1 MKKAE
6 LRYLQRLAEL
16 YPTIGKASTEI
27 INLQSILN
35 LPKGTEHFMS
45 DLHGEYEAFSHV
57 LRNGSGAVRKK
68 IDDVFGHTLS
78 NSDKKALATLIYY
91 PKEKM
96 QLVKKT
102 EEDME
107 NWYKIT
113 LYRLIEVCKT
123 TASKYTR
130 SKVRKALPADYAYVI
145 EELITEK
152 AEVLDKEAYYDSIV
166 NTIIQIG
173 RAENFIIALAELI
186 QRLVVDH
193 LHILGDIFDRGPGPH
208 FIMDRLM
215 NYHSL
220 DIQWGN
226 HDVVWMGAAV
236 GQRACIATVL
246 RNSIRYGNLDILEDG
261 YGINMLPL
269 ATFAMEVYKDDPCNA
284 FEMNGT
290 SNYNALEKELG
301 QKMHKAIS
309 IIQFKLEGQLIHRHR
324 EFHMEDRCLLHRI
337 DPVKGTV
344 TLPDGKEYPMLDTEF
359 PTIDWKHPY
368 ELTSGERDVI
378 ERMETAFRNCE
389 KLQKHMRLLL
399 DKGGLYKIYNGNLLF
414 HGCIPLNE
422 DGSLKEIQIYGK
434 KYKGRELYDV
444 LETYVR
450 RAFFAVD
457 SMEQRKGMDI
467 LWFIWA
473 SPNSPLFGKDKM
485 TTFERYFIAD
495 KETHKEIKGA
505 YYHLLENEEVM
516 YNMMSLK
523 NYDDYTYFHSVNVG
537 ILSAVIGAHYGMDE
551 YELRILTTA
560 ALLHD
565 IGKKFLEIDILNA
578 RRALTEEE
586 RRIVLQHPK
595 LGYEFLR
602 DNFDFAPEVYLG
614 VLEHHECYN
623 GEGYPMRKSGDE
635 ISIYGRII
643 KLADVYDAM
652 ISKRPYRDPMP
663 PADVIEYIMAMNGS
677 EFDPKLVEV
686 FLRWVAVYPAG
697 CEVELSD
704 GRMAVVKHN
713 YQGFVLRPIVK
724 VCDTGEIIDL
734 KNNKEARSITIVRLV
749 V

>member
-1 MKKAE
+1 MKKEE

-45 DLHGEYEAFSHV
+45 DIHGEYEAFSHV
-57 LRNGSGAVRKK
+57 MRNGSGAVRKK

-78 NSDKKALATLIYY
+78 NSDKRALATLIYY
-91 PKEKM
+91 PKEKIR
-96 QLVKKT
+96 LVKKT

-152 AEVLDKEAYYDSIV
+152 AEVLDKEAYYDAIV
-166 NTIIQIG
+166 NTIIQIK

-215 NYHSL
+215 EYHSL

-226 HDVVWMGAAV
+226 HDAVWMGAAV
-236 GQRACIATVL
+236 GQKACIATVL

-269 ATFAMEVYKDDPCNA
+269 ATFAMEVYKDDACDA
-284 FEMNGT
+284 FEIKGN
-290 SNYNALEKELG
+290 SNYNAMEKELS

-309 IIQFKLEGQLIHRHR
+309 IIQFKLEGQLIRR
-324 EFHMEDRCLLHRI
+324 YKEFHMENRCLFHRI
-337 DPVKGTV
+337 NPEKGTI
-344 TLPDGKEYPMLDTEF
+344 TLPDGKEYPMIDCNF
-359 PTIDWKHPY
+359 PTVDWKHPY
-368 ELTSGERDVI
+368 DLTPGEKDVL
-378 ERMETAFRNCE
+378 ESLEVAFRNCE

-422 DGSLKEIQIYGK
+422 DGTLKEIQIYGK
-434 KYKGRELYDV
+434 TYKGKELYDV

-457 SMEQRKGMDI
+457 SEEQRRGRDI

-473 SPNSPLFGKDKM
+473 SPSSPLFGKDKM
-485 TTFERYFIAD
+485 TTFERYFIKDPA
-495 KETHKEIKGA
+495 THKEIKGA
-505 YYHLLENEEVM
+505 YYHLLENEEVVNRM
-516 YNMMSLK
+516 LEEFGLNPEEGHIINGHVPVHQGEGESPVKCGGKVIVIDGGFCKAYQKVTGIAGYTLIYNSYGL
-523 NYDDYTYFHSVNVG
+523 
-537 ILSAVIGAHYGMDE
+537 ILSAHEPFTSAEKAV
-551 YELRILTTA
+551 
-560 ALLHD
+560 
-565 IGKKFLEIDILNA
+565 
-578 RRALTEEE
+578 EEE
-586 RRIVLQHPK
+586 KDIVSNRVAVHYASKRRLV
-595 LGYEFLR
+595 GDT
-602 DNFDFAPEVYLG
+602 DNGKQLKERIAELMQLLDAY
-614 VLEHHECYN
+614 
-623 GEGYPMRKSGDE
+623 RKG
-635 ISIYGRII
+635 II
-643 KLADVYDAM
+643 KE
-652 ISKRPYRDPMP
+652 K
-663 PADVIEYIMAMNGS
+663 
-677 EFDPKLVEV
+677 K
-686 FLRWVAVYPAG
+686 
-697 CEVELSD
+697 
-704 GRMAVVKHN
+704 
-713 YQGFVLRPIVK
+713 
-724 VCDTGEIIDL
+724 
-734 KNNKEARSITIVRLV
+734 
-749 V
+749 